1 MSVIG
6 PDRRVIAV
14 VDDIGLKDLGGEI
27 DR

>member
-6 PDRRVIAV
+6 PDRRVTTV
-14 VDDIGLKDLGGEI
+14 VDDSGLKDLGGEI